1 MRCSVV
7 ARSSAAAAAGRRD
20 DSQKLG
26 MVLCTVKPNYQAARP
41 ADALARQL
49 LLGVPVG
56 RAFRKRGR
64 GPAVAGGLGPRRIRG
79 PPLGEPSRDD
89 REAFGRP
96 ETPSIGFGAPR
107 ARTTHGAE
115 PEEREG
121 AVRVRRDPRRD
132 AAPARRRRARAR
144 RPLLLQRA
152 ALRLGGGSCVHVS
165 SRSGRRACGLRCG
178 VVCERAGR
186 TRVRFLLPP
195 RGWRTRCAARAAT
208 GGRKP
213 VGMQTCGYARLV
225 LRHQARDAARLFFF
239 WFLARCCAG
248 SWGAL
253 GQACAA
259 GRSCEARAAPRP
271 ARSLS
276 DSLRCS

>member
-1 MRCSVV
+1 MSTAGPGTGWDHVLKLLIIGDSGV
-7 ARSSAAAAAGRRD
+7 GKSSILLRF
-20 DSQKLG
+20 
-26 MVLCTVKPNYQAARP
+26 CTDAFDELRQAARKC
-41 ADALARQL
+41 
-49 LLGVPVG
+49 VG
-56 RAFRKRGR
+56 RV
-64 GPAVAGGLGPRRIRG
+64 PGG
-79 PPLGEPSRDD
+79 
-89 REAFGRP
+89 
-96 ETPSIGFGAPR
+96 
-107 ARTTHGAE
+107 
-115 PEEREG
+115 
-121 AVRVRRDPRRD
+121 
-132 AAPARRRRARAR
+132 
-144 RPLLLQRA
+144 RA

-195 RGWRTRCAARAAT
+195 RGWRTRAPRAPPPEGGNLWVCTPRAASPCT
-208 GGRKP
+208 PRAASPG
-213 VGMQTCGYARLV
+213 ARCSVAL
-225 LRHQARDAARLFFF
+225 FF

>member
-1 MRCSVV
+1 MAENFDHLFKLLLIGDSGVGK
-7 ARSSAAAAAGRRD
+7 SSILLRF
-20 DSQKLG
+20 
-26 MVLCTVKPNYQAARP
+26 CTDAFDELRQAARKC
-41 ADALARQL
+41 
-49 LLGVPVG
+49 VG
-56 RAFRKRGR
+56 RV
-64 GPAVAGGLGPRRIRG
+64 PGG
-79 PPLGEPSRDD
+79 
-89 REAFGRP
+89 
-96 ETPSIGFGAPR
+96 
-107 ARTTHGAE
+107 
-115 PEEREG
+115 
-121 AVRVRRDPRRD
+121 
-132 AAPARRRRARAR
+132 
-144 RPLLLQRA
+144 RA
-152 ALRLGGGSCVHVS
+152 ALRLGGGSCVQVS

-186 TRVRFLLPP
+186 LACAFCCPREAGARVR
-195 RGWRTRCAARAAT
+195 RARRHRRAE
-208 GGRKP
+208 
-213 VGMQTCGYARLV
+213 TCGYARLVLRHHARLV